1 MDFSNQLTTPVS
13 AIDTG
18 LLCLAAIC
26 RFHQLPVEPAQLARE
41 YGASFDAVT
50 LQRAAKALGLRCKP
64 TGVLRAAPNSPPPP
78 QAGCAHAQQHRTA
91 RHHAEKRRQL
101 LHFGAHRKQPVF
113 DSRFARATATTVER
127 GGLRAAI
134 QGSSVAVHAAS

>member
-64 TGVLRAAPNSPPPP
+64 TGVLRAAPNSPPPSRV
-78 QAGCAHAQQHRTA
+78 RT
-91 RHHAEKRRQL
+91 RSTTPYCPPSRRKKT
-101 LHFGAHRKQPVF
+101 A
-113 DSRFARATATTVER
+113 ATAFWRASKTTS
-127 GGLRAAI
+127 I
-134 QGSSVAVHAAS
+134 

>member
-1 MDFSNQLTTPVS
+1 MDFPSQPPAAIA

-41 YGASFDAVT
+41 YGAAFDTVT

-64 TGVLRAAPNSPPPP
+64 MKAPRYKPVGAPLAAPNSPPPP
-78 QAGCAHAQQHRTA
+78 TR
-91 RHHAEKRRQL
+91 
-101 LHFGAHRKQPVF
+101 VF
-113 DSRFARATATTVER
+113 TR
-127 GGLRAAI
+127 
-134 QGSSVAVHAAS
+134 